1 MKLRGIYP
9 PVTTPFKEDEVDTEA
24 LKRNVERYMKTGLA
38 GIVVL
43 GSNGEAPHLSEEEAV
58 RVVQAARERVP
69 NDKHLIAGAG
79 HYSTKATI
87 AAARDA
93 ARAGAD
99 AVLVKTPG
107 FYKSQM
113 TPEAF
118 VRHFTAVADA
128 SPVPVI
134 LYGCVMFTGVSLD
147 AETVAKLAEH
157 PNIIGIKE
165 SAPEI
170 GKVADYVSLTP
181 PEFNVVVGSAP
192 TLFASLAVG
201 ANGGIVA
208 IACVL
213 PDLCVRLYSLVTEG
227 RWAEGLELQ
236 RRLTPL
242 ARSVTGVYGIGGLKA
257 AMDMAGYVGG
267 LPRLPLVPPSPEGI
281 EIMKRQLAAL
291 AEV

>member
-9 PVTTPFKEDEVDTEA
+9 PVTTPFKGDEVDIEA

-43 GSNGEAPHLSEEEAV
+43 GSNGEAPHLGEEEAV
-58 RVVQAARERVP
+58 RVVEAARERVP
-69 NDKHLIAGAG
+69 NDRLLIAGAG
-79 HYSTKATI
+79 HYSTGATI

-93 ARAGAD
+93 AGAGAD

-107 FYKSQM
+107 YYKSQM

-128 SPVPVI
+128 SPVPVV
-134 LYGCVMFTGVSLD
+134 LYSCVMFTGVGLD

-157 PNIIGIKE
+157 PNIAGIKE

-170 GKVADYVSLTP
+170 AKVADFVSMTP
-181 PEFNVVVGSAP
+181 PDFSVVVGSAP

-201 ANGGIVA
+201 ADGGIVA

-213 PDLCVRLYSLVTEG
+213 PDLCVRLHSLVAEG

-242 ARSVTGVYGIGGLKA
+242 ARSVTSVYGIGGLKA
-257 AMDMAGYVGG
+257 AMDMAGYAGG
-267 LPRLPLVPPSPEGI
+267 LPRMPLVRPSPEGI
-281 EIMKRQLAAL
+281 EIMKKQLAAL